1 MKNYIIDFDS
11 TFIKVE
17 SLDELL
23 EVSEPENEDK
33 INEVKKITNEGMEG
47 KISFSESLSKR
58 INLLEATKNHINR
71 TVQKLKEK
79 ISDSFL
85 KNIDF
90 IKKNKDNIYIVSSGF
105 HEIID
110 PIVIDCGILKQ
121 NIYANSFIFDKSER
135 IIGYDK
141 INPLSTSKGKVKILK
156 KLGLKGSSHVIGDGF
171 TDYEI
176 KKEGYADYFYLFTE
190 NIKRKSL
197 IKNADFLLKSFDE
210 FIDIV
215 K

>member
-1 MKNYIIDFDS
+1 VKNYIIDFDS

-23 EVSEPENEDK
+23 EVSEPGNKLK
-33 INEVKKITNEGMEG
+33 IDEIKKITNEGMDG
-47 KISFSESLSKR
+47 KISFSESLFRR
-58 INLLEATKNHINR
+58 INLLEATKDNIDK
-71 TVQKLKEK
+71 TVQKLRDKV
-79 ISDSFL
+79 SDSFVNNTDFL
-85 KNIDF
+85 KEN
-90 IKKNKDNIYIVSSGF
+90 KNNIYIVSSGF

-110 PIVIDCGILKQ
+110 PIVLEYDILKK
-121 NIYANSFIFDKSER
+121 NIYANRFIFDKSDK

-141 INPLSTSKGKVKILK
+141 SNPLSTSKGKVKILK
-156 KLGLKGSSHVIGDGF
+156 NLELKGSTHVIGDGF
-171 TDYEI
+171 TDFEI

-197 IKNADFLLKSFDE
+197 IKNADFLLKSIDQ
-210 FIDIV
+210 FIHIV